1 MPMATWLDAAGHH
14 HSDQLRLTER
24 YTRATPETM
33 AYEAAIEDS
42 SVFTMPWKFR
52 LTLRRQPG
60 VELVED
66 ECEVDSNGMRH
77 HVSF

>member
-1 MPMATWLDAAGHH
+1 
-14 HSDQLRLTER
+14 
-24 YTRATPETM
+24 M

-77 HVSF
+77 HVSRFKDGH